1 MYAAQRNKYNTL
13 LRQSKQ
19 KYYGDNFTKN
29 IKNSKRTWQILKE
42 AANLNKSSSTIEQIN
57 KNGTLLTDPSDIA
70 NEFNDFFTN
79 IGLKI
84 SESVKPTNIKPEHY
98 MPQLDNIANM
108 DLGTTSQTHICDII
122 KSLHPKNSCDIDGIS
137 TKLLK
142 DLAIEIS
149 YPLAHI
155 FKLSL
160 ENGVFPARLK
170 SSRTVPIFKA
180 GDVELCD
187 NYRPIALLST
197 LSKVLEKMVSV
208 QLVNHLDRNK
218 ILYEHQY
225 GFQRNKSTEHS
236 IIHALNYIG
245 NALNDNKYCIGVFF
259 DLKKAFD
266 VCSHDILLMKL
277 NKMGITGVA
286 LDWFKSYLSER
297 TQLVDINGNFSRL
310 RKIKISILQGSIL
323 GPILFLCFIN
333 DLYRVTDLLTLMFAD
348 DTFSLDCGNDLNDL
362 ISTVNREINKM
373 AVWFRVNK
381 LAVNISKTKYI
392 IFRMRGKNVD
402 ENTPSLVYDENEP
415 NTPYDPSLVT
425 PLERYHD
432 THIKTDCRSYK
443 LLGIHLDEHLSLNAH
458 TNHIVSKLSRSLYC
472 IKQAKHIIP
481 ARGLKSLYFAL
492 IHSHLTYCTSIM
504 SCITQKNKQKIIKIQ
519 KKAIRIMTNS
529 AYNAHT
535 NPLFKKHQILP
546 YDLIIKQSQLTFMHT
561 VVHNLAPSSFANTW
575 IINADRDPGLN
586 LRNANDFYLP
596 QPRTETFKKSTY
608 YALPATWNSLTPYIK
623 LQPNKI
629 TFKWALKAH
638 LLDELPE

>member
-1 MYAAQRNKYNTL
+1 
-13 LRQSKQ
+13 
-19 KYYGDNFTKN
+19 
-29 IKNSKRTWQILKE
+29 
-42 AANLNKSSSTIEQIN
+42 
-57 KNGTLLTDPSDIA
+57 
-70 NEFNDFFTN
+70 
-79 IGLKI
+79 
-84 SESVKPTNIKPEHY
+84 
-98 MPQLDNIANM
+98 
-108 DLGTTSQTHICDII
+108 
-122 KSLHPKNSCDIDGIS
+122 
-137 TKLLK
+137 
-142 DLAIEIS
+142 
-149 YPLAHI
+149 
-155 FKLSL
+155 
-160 ENGVFPARLK
+160 
-170 SSRTVPIFKA
+170 
-180 GDVELCD
+180 
-187 NYRPIALLST
+187 
-197 LSKVLEKMVSV
+197 
-208 QLVNHLDRNK
+208 
-218 ILYEHQY
+218 
-225 GFQRNKSTEHS
+225 
-236 IIHALNYIG
+236 
-245 NALNDNKYCIGVFF
+245 
-259 DLKKAFD
+259 
-266 VCSHDILLMKL
+266 MKL